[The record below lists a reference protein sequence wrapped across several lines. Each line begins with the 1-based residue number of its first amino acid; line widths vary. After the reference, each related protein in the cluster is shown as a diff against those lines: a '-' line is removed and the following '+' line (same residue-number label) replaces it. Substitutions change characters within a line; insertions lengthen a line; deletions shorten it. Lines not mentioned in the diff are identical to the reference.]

1 MVEKRG
7 GFQKKIDF
15 DKIIELSSPYRRNMD
30 CCPCSFRFLDLISD
44 NDFTS
49 FLKKYGDTGMF
60 EHNIIDFFQKKYEIF
75 SDNYHFRM
83 AEADFSNKTKRE
95 VINIIV
101 NLFKTIKKGYGV
113 IGGIVRQDDTSHC
126 IILFRDLN
134 GYSYVIDAQS
144 NEMYQSRPS
153 KDSKSFGDFF
163 YGNRVK
169 KLFYLTAHNIKDGRI
184 LLIDE
189 ERQSMIF
196 EDAIKGPPKIEEE
209 DDDDDEDDIFEDAL
223 EGPSGGYRRKRKKR
237 TKKRTKKRK
246 K

>member
-1 MVEKRG
+1 M
-7 GFQKKIDF
+7 I
-15 DKIIELSSPYRRNMD
+15 
-30 CCPCSFRFLDLISD
+30 
-44 NDFTS
+44 
-49 FLKKYGDTGMF
+49 

-113 IGGIVRQDDTSHC
+113 IGGIVRQDDTSHGV
-126 IILFRDLN
+126 ILFRDQN
-134 GYSYVIDAQS
+134 GYSYIIDAQS
-144 NEMYQSRPS
+144 NEMFQSRPS

-169 KLFYLTAHNIKDGRI
+169 KLFYLTAHNTKDGRI

-196 EDAIKGPPKIEEE
+196 EDALDGPPNKIEEE
-209 DDDDDEDDIFEDAL
+209 EE
-223 EGPSGGYRRKRKKR
+223 KRKERERRRREGKEEELR
-237 TKKRTKKRK
+237 TTPSTSRKLEITSKPNSNPHTKSNATESTHPTLKNGK
-246 K
+246 SNNTNSEPKGSTTKTTTKNTNDTHHNHH